1 MEGPLSSWHHLEKE
15 NIAVCPQGFLRS
27 WGSGFGLVGRIAWG
41 CRGTGKGAWAPSA
54 VPSPQPPPWGC
65 HSHSWPGVSCGSVPF
80 RSWQEKKCQS
90 RLGMSSISGLECSC
104 GFKDL
109 HGQQNNTLVPSDAT
123 GSRAISF
130 LDGLSSPGLK
140 SPFVRPGCWGKEP
153 ITGVSVSRA
162 EQTGGA

>member
-1 MEGPLSSWHHLEKE
+1 MEGDG
-15 NIAVCPQGFLRS
+15 QG
-27 WGSGFGLVGRIAWG
+27 GLG
-41 CRGTGKGAWAPSA
+41 PSA
-54 VPSPQPPPWGC
+54 VLLLSPFPGADIRTTGR
-65 HSHSWPGVSCGSVPF
+65 PGVSCGSVPF
-80 RSWQEKKCQS
+80 RSWQENKCQS
-90 RLGMSSISGLECSC
+90 RLGGPSVSGLECSC

-109 HGQQNNTLVPSDAT
+109 HRQQNSTLVPSDAM